1 MFFWAFAF
9 GYTSAPL
16 PGGKGRVFRC
26 FRNKNLPDMIKFN
39 VVFPR
44 ANLINIIKRERQSEQ
59 SKKARFML

>member
-1 MFFWAFAF
+1 
-9 GYTSAPL
+9 
-16 PGGKGRVFRC
+16 
-26 FRNKNLPDMIKFN
+26 MIKFN